1 MELAKKLSE
10 IDEKLEPK
18 SEIDE
23 KLEPKSEIDEKLEK
37 IKSSFNEEYENWSSG
52 KQSGSSSKHGNLSTD
67 GNSSPTRNSSKKG
80 RPKANRV
87 ETSSELPD
95 HLIHGFINEKLF
107 LKNFLLKQKELEEFK
122 TLAIVGK
129 YGVGKTTLC
138 QDVFNE
144 EDVKQVYFPRIW
156 VSMYSKDPKEE
167 EDPKID
173 VVKRILRLLGVE
185 DEMFKHIRTEAE
197 EETVKEKELARLLY
211 ALHLHLIGKKYL
223 IVLDDVWEDNK
234 WDQRLDDK
242 KKQQEKSHL
251 SCGFPKGFG
260 GRVIMTSRDERL
272 AKTIV
277 GEEENLQRLF
287 PRSDAESLW
296 KIYIDAVPTKV
307 DDATATNA
315 GDAAATNAGD
325 AAATN
330 AGDAAA
336 TNAGD
341 AAATNAGDAV
351 APKVNPRYP
360 GRYKQEL
367 MDKSCG
373 IPLAARMLAKIEPV
387 KVDEIGN
394 IERKQSF

>member
-1 MELAKKLSE
+1 MDIAKKFISE
-10 IDEKLEPK
+10 IDDKLESK
-18 SEIDE
+18 SEFDKE
-23 KLEPKSEIDEKLEK
+23 LEK
-37 IKSSFNEEYENWSSG
+37 IKSSFNEEYEKWSSG
-52 KQSGSSSKHGNLSTD
+52 KQRGSSSKHGNQSTHGD
-67 GNSSPTRNSSKKG
+67 SSPTRNSSGSSKKG

-95 HLIHGFINEKLF
+95 HLIRGFINEKLF
-107 LKNFLLKQKELEEFK
+107 LKNFLLKQKESEEFK

-138 QDVFNE
+138 QAVFND

-156 VSMYSKDPKEE
+156 VSMYSKETKED

-173 VVKRILRLLGVE
+173 VVKRILRSLGVE
-185 DEMFKHIRTEAE
+185 DEMFKHIKTEAEEEKSIKDEAGERE

-211 ALHLHLIGKKYL
+211 ALHLNLIGKKYL
-223 IVLDDVWEDNK
+223 IVLDDVWEDNE
-234 WDQRLDDK
+234 WDQRLDDE

-260 GRVIMTSRDERL
+260 GKVIMTSRDERL
-272 AKTIV
+272 AKAIV

-296 KIYIDAVPTKV
+296 EIYIDAVPTKV
-307 DDATATNA
+307 DDA
-315 GDAAATNAGD
+315 AATNLGD
-325 AAATN
+325 AV
-330 AGDAAA
+330 
-336 TNAGD
+336 
-341 AAATNAGDAV
+341 ATNAGDAV

-394 IERKQSF
+394 IDRKQSF